1 MAGKGP
7 VTNQFC
13 SVPPCSLGLVHRDT
27 QFPGLYRASPSAS
40 SEFLPTPHGCPAVRS
55 RCASPLV
62 RSAQVGTQQVL
73 QTIRAGEGERLKL
86 LEGQVVEERRE
97 RQELR
102 ARLEKEET
110 GRS

>member
-1 MAGKGP
+1 M
-7 VTNQFC
+7 
-13 SVPPCSLGLVHRDT
+13 
-27 QFPGLYRASPSAS
+27 
-40 SEFLPTPHGCPAVRS
+40 
-55 RCASPLV
+55 